1 MSAVVDP
8 SNAPA
13 GKLPL
18 WQTIRL
24 SYATYIQHFAAGL
37 RIAALWLPPIAF
49 LALIA
54 GWLQATLL
62 AELAAGPRPQID
74 VSQPLHLLMLG
85 HVLNLVIACAAV
97 SSAVAWHRLLLSKE
111 EPAWTSAGNVGTRN
125 LWRYVGAALVIC
137 LIAAIP
143 LAAVLAALALFD
155 LLPAAGRTPPD
166 VIAVIAL
173 AYVVSVALML
183 RLSLLLPARATG
195 NPSLSLKDAWRHT
208 HGNLWRLF
216 FGIVACTVPP
226 VVLIKIIFI
235 GLTVVPVG
243 AGSISRNGRSPARSR
258 SAAGCWSGRSGWAFS
273 PTPTDT
279 SSGRPSRRLIR
290 SGSVHPSV
298 RYCHRPCAGSHSSG
312 RPS

>member
-8 SNAPA
+8 ANAPA

-37 RIAALWLPPIAF
+37 RIAALWLLPIAV

-62 AELAAGPRPQID
+62 AELTAGPRPQID

-97 SSAVAWHRLLLSKE
+97 SSAVAWHGLLLLKE
-111 EPAWTSAGNVGTRN
+111 EPAWTSAGNVGTRD

-143 LAAVLAALALFD
+143 LAAVLAALAFLD

-173 AYVVSVALML
+173 AYVISVALML

-195 NPSLSLKDAWRHT
+195 DPSLSLKDAWRHT

-216 FGIVACTVPP
+216 LGIVACTIPP
-226 VVLIKIIFI
+226 VALIKIIFI

-243 AGSISRNGRSPARSR
+243 SGIYLAQWAVAGAISIC
-258 SAAGCWSGRSGWAFS
+258 CWLLVWPIWVGFLSHAYRY
-273 PTPTDT
+273 
-279 SSGRPSRRLIR
+279 L
-290 SGSVHPSV
+290 V
-298 RYCHRPCAGSHSSG
+298 RTA
-312 RPS
+312 

>member
-37 RIAALWLPPIAF
+37 RIAALWLPPIAV

-111 EPAWTSAGNVGTRN
+111 EPPWTSAGNVGTRN

-195 NPSLSLKDAWRHT
+195 NPIPKGRVASHTWESLETLFRDRGL
-208 HGNLWRLF
+208 HGT
-216 FGIVACTVPP
+216 AC
-226 VVLIKIIFI
+226 
-235 GLTVVPVG
+235 
-243 AGSISRNGRSPARSR
+243 RSDQDHLHRPDRR
-258 SAAGCWSGRSGWAFS
+258 PGRSGIYLAQWALAGAISLCCWLLVWPIWVGFLS
-273 PTPTDT
+273 HAY
-279 SSGRPSRRLIR
+279 RYL
-290 SGSVHPSV
+290 V
-298 RYCHRPCAGSHSSG
+298 RTA
-312 RPS
+312 